1 MFSIKE
7 NYARVLVVKNMTVSV
22 VLCSIHV
29 SKHGTN
35 IVICSVRGWCLPYFQ
50 LTGSISYVVTNKRWD
65 NVVSP
70 GSALEQGCSLLARF
84 FISKSVPDENICIYD
99 IQNIF

>member
-1 MFSIKE
+1 M
-7 NYARVLVVKNMTVSV
+7 LLVKNMMGSV
-22 VLCSIHV
+22 ALCLIHV

-35 IVICSVRGWCLPYFQ
+35 IVICSARGWCLPYFQ
-50 LTGSISYVVTNKRWD
+50 LTGSISCVVTNKRGD

-70 GSALEQGCSLLARF
+70 EAALQQGCSSLARF